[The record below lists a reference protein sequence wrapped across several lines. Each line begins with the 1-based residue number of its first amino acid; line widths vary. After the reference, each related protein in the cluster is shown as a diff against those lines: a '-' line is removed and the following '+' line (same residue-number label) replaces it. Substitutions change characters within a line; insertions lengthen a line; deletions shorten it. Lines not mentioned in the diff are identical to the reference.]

1 MDPAPPTSTGS
12 TDASG
17 APTGQPAA
25 PETTQAISPDVSS
38 ARTSPTK
45 INTDVNP
52 SATAAPTGGPTHPPS
67 PARRGSVHPDGTS
80 PSPIPS
86 STAAIIPPVPGS
98 DEKARIEALLAS
110 AEGEF
115 RATLADLAGD
125 DDTLAKFRVE
135 YEKLHRSLVRSV
147 MTGCRL
153 FDQYAQMHRAFHEN
167 VHTAKVLSE
176 STSHDE
182 ATIRTL
188 RGQIKRA
195 NEFLE
200 SARVKEDKSKDELR
214 QLRIEVNDLRATVAQ
229 GVGLSAAQERTINDL
244 VKIKEEALKDLDME
258 LERIAHLR
266 ARVADMADTTRHLDA
281 ERRLLEADIHLLK
294 EKVAARKMDVDVELR
309 NKENLE
315 ADLRDMRDVVSVK
328 IGEVKQKQDHVNR
341 AIDDIALLQNQ
352 AKTQKQMLDKLARDH
367 EALVTKADKYRA
379 ECDEQIMVTNALVEE
394 NNGILKELRKREVDL
409 AKVGDNLAKNTKV
422 HDGLQKKIRAL
433 EAKKNEAESTVRTL
447 AAENEATY
455 HAMDQIK
462 ADIDKSKKTI
472 EDLTREKTL
481 VEQNYK
487 KLATETEREQHLS
500 FLLQQ
505 TRLNFEQDQAQS
517 LRVIAKHEKSLAVLE
532 EDKRAYETKIAAA
545 QEQVSSLLGHIKKR
559 ETEAFSLKRQV
570 VDSETKL
577 KYQQNLYETVQSDR
591 NLHAKN
597 LVESQHEIAE
607 MRRQLKVMNFQING
621 LKEEL
626 QLKQDQLAREIADQ
640 DKLHKE
646 IEGIDNETRNLKHQ
660 NELAQVYVRSQVAEE
675 NRLSQFVKEAE
686 GEKQKQEHS
695 MALVV
700 SERDRLSAQLIKQ
713 DADLLHVYDA
723 IKAHQYALLRSQK
736 HYLQKKQQLTAL
748 EAEIRALVTEQ
759 RLLELQT
766 RDHGSLKQAVHQLK
780 AELLEEQGHIKVLSD
795 EIQKPVNIHRWRRLE
810 GSDPGQL
817 ETIQLLHT
825 LQRTL
830 IAKASE
836 DQIKEAEIHARE
848 ATYLQLKEIQSR
860 QVGPEVLEQL
870 AAMEQALKARTA
882 KLKHMRTELDMH
894 RAQIKEHKYTL
905 AGLDRELAEGK
916 AVYFEKRREMA
927 KRGIAL
933 PAVGKGVSSGS
944 SGVPSGATVS
954 STSGGLV
961 RSAAASFDVSLDASM
976 GGTGSR
982 SAAKSTSLSGSFR
995 ETRLGSA
1002 KSMRLGSG
1010 DRFGDLPALP
1020 TRRQHMAG
1028 SGDWNGEG
1036 LGLVG
1041 PVEDELD
1048 EDGGEDGLDGD
1059 DELAGRPL
1067 AALSSRASSGA
1078 TRMAVA
1084 TPLPAGENDSWTE

>member
-1 MDPAPPTSTGS
+1 MDPAPSTSTGA
-12 TDASG
+12 TAAPA
-17 APTGQPAA
+17 APTGGPPAA
-25 PETTQAISPDVSS
+25 PDIAQAPSPDAS

-45 INTDVNP
+45 LNIDAST
-52 SATAAPTGGPTHPPS
+52 TAPTAPTGGGTFPPS
-67 PARRGSVHPDGTS
+67 PAHRGSLHPGGTS

-86 STAAIIPPVPGS
+86 STAAIIPPVPGA
-98 DEKARIEALLAS
+98 DEKARIEALLAT

-115 RATLADLAGD
+115 RATLADVAGD

-153 FDQYAQMHRAFHEN
+153 FDQYAHMHRAFHEN

-214 QLRIEVNDLRATVAQ
+214 QLRIE
-229 GVGLSAAQERTINDL
+229 ERTINDL
-244 VKIKEEALKDLDME
+244 VKVKEEALKDLDME

-281 ERRLLEADIHLLK
+281 ERRLLDADIHLLK
-294 EKVAARKMDVDVELR
+294 EKVAARKMDVDAELR

-328 IGEVKQKQDHVNR
+328 IAEVKQKQDHVNR

-379 ECDEQIMVTNALVEE
+379 ECDEQILVTNALVED

-409 AKVGDNLAKNTKV
+409 AKVGDDLAKNTKV

-455 HAMDQIK
+455 RAMDQIK

-517 LRVIAKHEKSLAVLE
+517 QRVIAKLEKSLAALE
-532 EDKRAYETKIAAA
+532 EDKHAYETKIAAV
-545 QEQVSSLLGHIKKR
+545 QEQVAALLGHIKKR

-646 IEGIDNETRNLKHQ
+646 IEAIDNETRNLKHQ

-736 HYLQKKQQLTAL
+736 HYMQKKQQLTAL

-927 KRGIAL
+927 KRGISL
-933 PAVGKGVSSGS
+933 PTVGVGA
-944 SGVPSGATVS
+944 PSGGNGAPSAATTT
-954 STSGGLV
+954 TSGGLV
-961 RSAAASFDVSLDASM
+961 RSAAASVAAILDASM
-976 GGTGSR
+976 SRVDAR
-982 SAAKSTSLSGSFR
+982 SAAKSTSPSARFR
-995 ETRLGSA
+995 EPRLGSA
-1002 KSMRLGSG
+1002 KSMRPGSG
-1010 DRFGDLPALP
+1010 AHVR
-1020 TRRQHMAG
+1020 
-1028 SGDWNGEG
+1028 
-1036 LGLVG
+1036 V
-1041 PVEDELD
+1041 
-1048 EDGGEDGLDGD
+1048 
-1059 DELAGRPL
+1059 
-1067 AALSSRASSGA
+1067 
-1078 TRMAVA
+1078 
-1084 TPLPAGENDSWTE
+1084 